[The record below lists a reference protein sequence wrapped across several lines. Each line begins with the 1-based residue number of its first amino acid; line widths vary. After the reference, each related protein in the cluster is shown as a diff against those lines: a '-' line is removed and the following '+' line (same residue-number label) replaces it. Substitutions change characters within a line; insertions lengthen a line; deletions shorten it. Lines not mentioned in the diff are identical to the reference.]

1 MIRKLKL
8 EYQDSWIAFNKYREI
23 IENDLLLY
31 SYLYI
36 DDLGFLCN
44 YAHQN
49 LQIEDRYIMKSK
61 YSSHNCIAFDIFKN
75 LRIVKLIF
83 SYYLSIFAEKYGHI
97 QCYSIQQS
105 YDENRVP
112 KVYLELTTVDGKKFF
127 SDVYSTEIMSY
138 IGFIFKIEQDP
149 YLEQVRQ
156 IDRYLY
162 LNNIYDPKKDKI
174 LTPVFKKVRERK
186 SNNVSK

>member
-8 EYQDSWIAFNKYREI
+8 EYMDSWKAFNQYKELI
-23 IENDLLLY
+23 KKDLLIY
-31 SYLYI
+31 SCLYI

-44 YAHQN
+44 FANKQ
-49 LQIEDRYIMKSK
+49 LKIEDRYIMESK
-61 YSSHNCIAFDIFKN
+61 YSSHTCIQLDIFKN

-83 SYYLSIFAEKYGHI
+83 SYYLSLFVQNYGDI
-97 QCYSIQQS
+97 KCYSVQQS

-112 KVYLELTTVDGKKFF
+112 NIYLELTTVNGQKFF
-127 SDVYSTEIMSY
+127 SDVYNTEIMSY
-138 IGFIFKIEQDP
+138 IGFIFKMEQDP
-149 YLEQVRQ
+149 FYEQVRQ

-174 LTPVFKKVRERK
+174 LTPIFKKVKERK
-186 SNNVSK
+186 STNVS